1 LHAHAEFF
9 HARDDRWRDLFGV
22 QKVDAQLVD
31 WRLRVRGFERIEYPI
46 ERAVDNFLKHAGGV
60 SDAARRAL
68 LAAARVKKSA
78 PPEQLELGAAAD
90 LGEDLI

>member
-1 LHAHAEFF
+1 
-9 HARDDRWRDLFGV
+9 
-22 QKVDAQLVD
+22 
-31 WRLRVRGFERIEYPI
+31 
-46 ERAVDNFLKHAGGV
+46 LKHAGGV